1 MDAKR
6 IALAQRCLN
15 AAYDKSMDF
24 PGIVG
29 TLINAGFDG
38 YVVDHRCNTTTYF
51 LPDGDHVVIDNP
63 PSQGAVAARFDQASI
78 AAQIKWAQ
86 ANPPDYSYKAF
97 CKNVKAA
104 GCAGYMVSFAGRRAL
119 YIGRTAETHVEL
131 FPQ

>member
-1 MDAKR
+1 MDAKQK
-6 IALAQRCLN
+6 ALAQDCLN

-24 PGIVG
+24 PTIVG

-38 YVVDHRCNTTTYF
+38 YVVDYRCNTTTYF

-63 PSQGAVAARFDQASI
+63 PSEGIVAALFDAAGV

-86 ANPPDYSYKAF
+86 ANPSDYSYKAF
-97 CKNVKAA
+97 CQNMKTA
-104 GCAGYMVSFAGRRAL
+104 GCASYMVSFSGRRAL
-119 YIGRTAETHVEL
+119 YIGRTGETHVEH